1 MGNQYRHVFLMAFA
15 ASFVGGNLS
24 PLQCTYAFI
33 GGGSVR
39 RPIDGKMNPIF
50 HVPGGLGRIAF
61 PKTRG
66 VTVLGGYL

>member
-24 PLQCTYAFI
+24 PLQCTYALN
-33 GGGSVR
+33 GGGSVA
-39 RPIDGKMNPIF
+39 PSDDVEMNPIF
-50 HVPGGLGRIAF
+50 HVLGGLGRIAF

-66 VTVLGGYL
+66 VTVLGAYL